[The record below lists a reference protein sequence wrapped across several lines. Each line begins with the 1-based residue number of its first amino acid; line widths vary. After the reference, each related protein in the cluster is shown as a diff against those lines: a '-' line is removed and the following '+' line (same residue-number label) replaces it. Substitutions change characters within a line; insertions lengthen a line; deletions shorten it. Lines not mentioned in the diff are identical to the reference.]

1 MDSYQ
6 STLKLLVQE
15 FETGSDTEFQLGV
28 VLTKIMQALKNNLD
42 GKSKQY
48 KDPALMCI
56 FLANNVHYMVTSV
69 RRYVTFVF
77 HVYIMLS
84 RQCAWPT
91 ILLSH
96 HRSEA
101 KNILGEEWIQR
112 HRRIVQQNAN
122 QYKRVAWSKVC
133 FMEIFFNW
141 MYCFPFLVYCS
152 MFGLMSFFCPD

>member
-69 RRYVTFVF
+69 RRYVTFCVSCLHHAVQTVCLANNTFIFTTDQKPRIYLARNGFRDIVGLYSKMLINTKEWHGVRFVSWKYSLIGCTVF
-77 HVYIMLS
+77 L
-84 RQCAWPT
+84 
-91 ILLSH
+91 
-96 HRSEA
+96 
-101 KNILGEEWIQR
+101 
-112 HRRIVQQNAN
+112 
-122 QYKRVAWSKVC
+122 
-133 FMEIFFNW
+133 F
-141 MYCFPFLVYCS
+141 
-152 MFGLMSFFCPD
+152 